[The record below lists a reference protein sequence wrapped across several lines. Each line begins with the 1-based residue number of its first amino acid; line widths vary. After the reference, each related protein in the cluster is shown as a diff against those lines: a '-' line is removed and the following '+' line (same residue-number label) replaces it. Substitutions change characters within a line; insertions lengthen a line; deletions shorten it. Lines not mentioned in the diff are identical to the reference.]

1 MGAEVVVSSGP
12 SNGSPIVR
20 IEVRVKVGDS
30 LMAASDDPLYLGL
43 RGPEGREFRLAFAR
57 GRSLRRGS
65 EDRFVL
71 GAPDAAETNVAMPEL
86 NDPGRPALQVEAV
99 EGAYL
104 RKGFDP
110 IPNVRAV
117 GELDDRLEVIEAELE
132 IHVAGRTKP
141 VRFQRSG
148 PIWLGLVSGLYLELA
163 RAPDEG

>member
-1 MGAEVVVSSGP
+1 MVTEVVVSSDS
-12 SNGSPIVR
+12 SNGSSIVR
-20 IEVRVKVGDS
+20 LEVRIQVGDS
-30 LMAASDDPLYLGL
+30 LMAASDDPLFLGL
-43 RGPEGREFRLAFAR
+43 RGREGREFRLVLAR

-71 GAPDAAETNVAMPEL
+71 GAPDAPETNVEMPEL
-86 NDPGRPALQVEAV
+86 NDPAQPALHVGAV

-117 GELDDRLEVIEAELE
+117 GELDDRLEVIEAEIE
-132 IHVAGRTKP
+132 IHADGQTKP
-141 VRFQRSG
+141 LRFQRIG
-148 PIWLGLVSGLYLELA
+148 PIWLGLVSGLHLELA